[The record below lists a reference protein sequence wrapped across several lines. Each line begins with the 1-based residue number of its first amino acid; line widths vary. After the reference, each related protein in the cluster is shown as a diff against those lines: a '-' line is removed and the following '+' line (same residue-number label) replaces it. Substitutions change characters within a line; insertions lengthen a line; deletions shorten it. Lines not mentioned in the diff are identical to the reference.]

1 MADPKFAAMAKQLMA
16 LHDDKKYAEFL
27 RQQSLAGDH
36 SFLLTAIEHSNLH
49 PSVRRVLEE
58 LITQKLRR
66 PKHRPKSDDTDLKN
80 VIRALRV
87 LDLEAEGWNKR
98 DAAIEEAKKQLH
110 CSYNTIEKALQKY
123 EVTLKGSDQQL
134 LEDIRSVIK

>member
-16 LHDDKKYAEFL
+16 LRDDKKYAAFL

-36 SFLLTAIEHSNLH
+36 SFLLAAIVHSKLD

-80 VIRALRV
+80 VLRALRV
-87 LDLEAEGWNKR
+87 LDLEAGGWNKR
-98 DAAIEEAKKQLH
+98 GAAIEEAKKQLH

-123 EVTLKGSDQQL
+123 EVPLKGLDR
-134 LEDIRSVIK
+134 DIRSIIK